1 MPRLVDL
8 TAKPYNLSDEQIK
21 WVEDTLAAMT
31 PEEKTGQLFTSLFWF
46 GVDTFSG
53 NALTNEQIL
62 EKYHIGGARWQGGK
76 AKACQELLNSLQKA
90 SKIPLLIAA
99 NCDSGGNGACGDG
112 TYIASGAQSEA
123 ARDPKVAYNAGYVS
137 AREAGALGVNVN
149 FDPCVDILF
158 NWRNTIVNTRAYG
171 TNADDVIKYTSAYID
186 GYRAGAD
193 GNMVTCIKHFPG
205 DGTEERDQHLV
216 LGVNELSPAEW
227 DASFGRVYRHHI
239 NNGVEMFMA
248 GHIALPYY
256 SKLLNPSLLDEEIM
270 PATLAPELIT
280 GLLKE
285 QLGFN
290 GMVITDASHMLG
302 MTSAMRRE
310 DYVPGAIAA
319 GCDMFL
325 FFNDMD
331 EDFNFM
337 LNGYKKGVI
346 TEERM
351 NDAVR
356 RVLGLKAKLN
366 LHVKQ
371 AEGTLL
377 KAEKELEVV
386 GCTEHLAMRA
396 DAADKGI
403 TLVKNTL
410 DQLPIRPETHKR
422 LRVYYLEGE
431 KGGIHA
437 AGSKTLEN
445 FVAELE
451 KRGFEVTVN
460 DGTTR
465 VKGKTLKYREEVD
478 AALVIADVVG
488 YGAQNNYR
496 IVWKTAMSN
505 ECPWYVWEVPTVMVS
520 LNFTTHLHDATMVK
534 CFINAYH
541 NNTEII
547 KQVVDKIMG
556 ESEFKGK
563 PNDLVWAGKW
573 QAKL

>member
-8 TAKPYNLSDEQIK
+8 TAKPYNLSAEQIK
-21 WVEDTLAAMT
+21 WVEETLAAMT
-31 PEEKTGQLFTSLFWF
+31 PEEKCGQLFTSLFWF

-53 NALTNEQIL
+53 NAFTNEQIL
-62 EKYHIGGARWQGGK
+62 ERYHIGGARWQGGD
-76 AKACQELLNSLQKA
+76 AKACQDLLNSLQKA

-99 NCDSGGNGACGDG
+99 NCDAGGNGACSDG
-112 TYIASGAQSEA
+112 TYIASGAQCEA
-123 ARDPKVAYNAGYVS
+123 SGDPKVAYNAGYVS

-171 TNADDVIKYTSAYID
+171 TDPDTVIKYTSAYIE

-216 LGVNELSPAEW
+216 LGVNELSPEEW

-239 NNGVEMFMA
+239 DNGVEMFMA
-248 GHIALPYY
+248 GHIAVPYY
-256 SKLLNPSLLDEEIM
+256 QKKLNPKLEDKDIL
-270 PATLAPELIT
+270 PATLAEELIM

-302 MTSAMRRE
+302 MRSAMRRE
-310 DYVPGAIAA
+310 DYVPRAIAA

-325 FFNDMD
+325 FFNDID

-337 LNGYKKGVI
+337 LNGYRKGVI
-346 TEERM
+346 SEERM

-371 AEGTLL
+371 AEGALL
-377 KAEKELEVV
+377 KKPEDLAVV
-386 GCTEHLAMRA
+386 GCAEHLAMRA

-410 DQLPIRPETHKR
+410 NQLPIRPETHRRIR
-422 LRVYYLEGE
+422 LYHLTGE
-431 KGGIHA
+431 KGGIYTSA
-437 AGSKTLEN
+437 KSLET
-445 FVAELE
+445 FVEELT

-460 DGTTR
+460 DGSSR
-465 VKGKTLKYREEVD
+465 VIGSTLEYRKNVD
-478 AALVIADVVG
+478 AALIVADVVG

-496 IVWKTAMSN
+496 IQWKTAMSN
-505 ECPWYVWEVPTVMVS
+505 ECPWYVWEAPTVMVS

-534 CFINAYH
+534 CYINAYH
-541 NNTEII
+541 SKPEII

>member
-8 TAKPYNLSDEQIK
+8 TAKPYNLSAEQIK
-21 WVEDTLAAMT
+21 WVEDTLAGMT
-31 PEEKTGQLFTSLFWF
+31 VEEKAGQLFTNLFFF
-46 GVDTFSG
+46 GKDMFSG
-53 NALTNEQIL
+53 NELSNAQIL

-76 AKACQELLNSLQKA
+76 AKMCQDLLNSLQA
-90 SKIPLLIAA
+90 DSKIPLLIAA
-99 NCDSGGNGACGDG
+99 NCDAGGNGACSDG
-112 TYIASGAQSEA
+112 TYIASGAQCEA
-123 ARDPKVAYNAGYVS
+123 SGDPTVAYNAGYVS

-171 TNADDVIKYTSAYID
+171 TDADTVIKYTNAYVE

-216 LGVNELSPAEW
+216 LGVNELSPEEW
-227 DASFGRVYRHHI
+227 DASFGRVYENHI
-239 NNGVEMFMA
+239 DRGVEMFMA

-256 SKLLNPSLLDEEIM
+256 QKKLNPKLEDKDIL
-270 PATLAPELIT
+270 PATLAEELIQ

-285 QLGFN
+285 KLGFN

-325 FFNDMD
+325 FFNDLE
-331 EDFNFM
+331 EDFGFM
-337 LNGYKKGVI
+337 LNGYKNGVI

-366 LHVKQ
+366 LHMKQ
-371 AEGTLL
+371 AAGTLL
-377 KAEKELEVV
+377 KSEKDLEVV
-386 GCTEHLAMRA
+386 GCPEHLAMRA

-403 TLVKNTL
+403 TLVKNTFN
-410 DQLPIRPETHKR
+410 QLPIRPETHKR
-422 LRVYYLEGE
+422 IRLYYLQGE
-431 KGGIHA
+431 VGGIQSA
-437 AGSKTLEN
+437 SSKVLDN
-445 FVAELE
+445 VVAELE
-451 KRGFEVTVN
+451 KRGFVVTVN
-460 DGTTR
+460 DGATR
-465 VKGKTLKYREEVD
+465 VKGRTLQYRQDVD
-478 AALVIADVVG
+478 AAIVVADVVG
-488 YGAQNNYR
+488 YGAENNYR
-496 IVWKTAMSN
+496 IRWKTAMSN
-505 ECPWYVWEVPTVMVS
+505 ECPWYVQEVPTVMVS
-520 LNFTTHLHDATMVK
+520 LNFTTHLHDATMLK
-534 CFINAYH
+534 CYINAYH
-541 NNTEII
+541 SNEEIV

-556 ESEFKGK
+556 ESEFKGT

-573 QAKL
+573 QAQL